1 MTSCANWACF
11 SRPVLFHSFSFF
23 LCSSF
28 SNLFTRFLCSNS
40 LLFRVLVEGDLSLL
54 TDCSPLLPVLL
65 PGNLAVGDLSLP
77 CLVEPLLGE
86 PLLGEAL
93 LDESLLDEPLLDE
106 PLLDELL
113 LAKPLLGEPLLERP
127 LPDEPL
133 LGDTLLG
140 VVGLLR

>member
-1 MTSCANWACF
+1 M
-11 SRPVLFHSFSFF
+11 
-23 LCSSF
+23 
-28 SNLFTRFLCSNS
+28 
-40 LLFRVLVEGDLSLL
+40 LL
-54 TDCSPLLPVLL
+54 VLL
-65 PGNLAVGDLSLP
+65 PGKLAVGDRPLS

-127 LPDEPL
+127 LPLGGDALPL
-133 LGDTLLG
+133 TEGGGDGDGEALSTILPNLP
-140 VVGLLR
+140 